1 MARMDLYQVKNVWKG
16 ALLLSAVAIGA
27 LTLWYTEQFAARLRA
42 EEERRVE
49 LWAEAVES
57 IVQSDPEA
65 DLTLATRIIELN
77 TTIPLILTDANGV
90 ILNHRNLPER
100 DTSSAA
106 IEAELTRMMAYAAP
120 IPVHLLPG
128 VDQFIYRNES
138 TNLRRLRFYPRFL
151 LGIIGA
157 YILLAY
163 IGFSRARKA
172 EQDRVW
178 TGMARETAHQ
188 LGTPLSALYGWTT
201 LLEEEGASPAAV
213 TEIKKDLA
221 RLQTVADRFSKIG
234 IDGKGQLGDVSE
246 LIHSTVEYLQRRSSE
261 DITFTVELPEDLPH
275 VPMQPV
281 LLGWVVENLLR
292 NAMDAMEGRG
302 TLTISGQILSR
313 KVIIDVSDTGKG
325 MSPRVKRSVFNP
337 GFTTKTRGWGLGL
350 SLSKRIIEAGHG
362 GTLSVHRSAP
372 GEGSTFR
379 IELPR

>member
-1 MARMDLYQVKNVWKG
+1 MPRMDPYQRKNLWK
-16 ALLLSAVAIGA
+16 ALLFLSAIGIGA
-27 LTLWYTEQFAARLRA
+27 LTLWYTEQFTRKLRM

-49 LWAEAVES
+49 LWAEAIES
-57 IVQSDPEA
+57 IVHGDPDA

-90 ILNHRNLPER
+90 ILNHRNIQGP
-100 DTSSAA
+100 DTSAVA
-106 IEAELTRMMAYAAP
+106 IEAELRRMMDYAEP

-128 VDQFIYRNES
+128 VDKFIYRNES

-163 IGFSRARKA
+163 YGFSRARKA

-201 LLEEEGASPAAV
+201 LLEEDGAMPAAV
-213 TEIKKDLA
+213 AEIKKDLA

-234 IDGKGQLGDVSE
+234 TEAACQKGNLEE
-246 LIHSTVEYLQRRSSE
+246 LLRYTVDYLQRRSPGQIE
-261 DITFTVELPEDLPH
+261 LQLELPEMLPF
-275 VPMQPV
+275 VPMQPI
-281 LLGWVVENLLR
+281 LLGWVVENILR
-292 NAMDAMEGRG
+292 NAMDAMEGVGRV
-302 TLTISGQILSR
+302 TLTVHL
-313 KVIIDVSDTGKG
+313 VSDRILMDIADTGRG
-325 MSPRVKRSVFNP
+325 MNARTRRSVFQP

-350 SLSKRIIEAGHG
+350 SLAQRIITAGHKG
-362 GTLSVHRSAP
+362 KLYVYRSAP

-379 IELPR
+379 IELPL

>member
-1 MARMDLYQVKNVWKG
+1 MDLYQVKNVWKG

-90 ILNHRNLPER
+90 ILNHRNLPEH

-234 IDGKGQLGDVSE
+234 IEGKGQLGDMSE
-246 LIHSTVEYLQRRSSE
+246 LIHSTVDYLQRRSSE
-261 DITFTVELPEDLPH
+261 DITFTVELPEGLPH

-292 NAMDAMEGRG
+292 NAMDAMDGRG

-325 MSPRVKRSVFNP
+325 MSPRVKRAVFNP

>member
-1 MARMDLYQVKNVWKG
+1 MDLYQVKNVWKG

-49 LWAEAVES
+49 LWAEAVTS

-90 ILNHRNLPER
+90 VLNHRNLPER
-100 DTSSAA
+100 DTTSAA
-106 IEAELTRMMAYAAP
+106 IEAELKRMMDYADP
-120 IPVHLLPG
+120 ILVHLLPG

-163 IGFSRARKA
+163 LGFSRARKA

-213 TEIKKDLA
+213 AEIKKDLA

-234 IDGKGQLGDVSE
+234 IDGKGQLGDLSDLV
-246 LIHSTVEYLQRRSSE
+246 HQTVDYLQRRSSE
-261 DITFTVELPEDLPH
+261 DISFTVELPEAFPE

-281 LLGWVVENLLR
+281 LLGWVIENLLR
-292 NAMDAMEGRG
+292 NAMDAMDGKG
-302 TLTISGQILSR
+302 DLTISGQVLAR
-313 KVIIDVSDTGKG
+313 KVIIDVTDTGKG
-325 MSPRVKRSVFNP
+325 MTPRVKRSVFNP

-350 SLSKRIIEAGHG
+350 SLSKRIIEAGHKG
-362 GTLSVHRSAP
+362 QLTVYRSAP

>member
-1 MARMDLYQVKNVWKG
+1 MDLYQVKNVWKG

-120 IPVHLLPG
+120 ISVHLLPG

-234 IDGKGQLGDVSE
+234 IDGKGQMGDVSE
-246 LIHSTVEYLQRRSSE
+246 LIHSTVDYLQRRSSE
-261 DITFTVELPEDLPH
+261 DITFSVELPEDLPQ

-302 TLTISGQILSR
+302 TLTISGQILAR
-313 KVIIDVSDTGKG
+313 KVIIDVIDSGKG

-362 GTLSVHRSAP
+362 GHLSVYRSAP

>member
-1 MARMDLYQVKNVWKG
+1 MDLYQVKNVWKG

-292 NAMDAMEGRG
+292 NAMDAMDGRG

-325 MSPRVKRSVFNP
+325 MSPRVKRAVFNP

>member
-1 MARMDLYQVKNVWKG
+1 MDLYQVKNVWKG

-246 LIHSTVEYLQRRSSE
+246 LIHSTVDYLQRRSSE
-261 DITFTVELPEDLPH
+261 DITFTIELPEDLPQ

>member
-1 MARMDLYQVKNVWKG
+1 MDLYQVKNVWKG

>member
-1 MARMDLYQVKNVWKG
+1 MDLYQVKNVWKG

-246 LIHSTVEYLQRRSSE
+246 LIHSTVDYLQRRSSE
-261 DITFTVELPEDLPH
+261 DITFTVELPEGLPH

-302 TLTISGQILSR
+302 TLTISGQILTR
-313 KVIIDVSDTGKG
+313 KIIVDVTDTGRG
-325 MSPRVKRSVFNP
+325 MSARVKRSVFNP

-350 SLSKRIIEAGHG
+350 SLSKRIIEVGHG
-362 GTLSVHRSAP
+362 GTLSVYRSAP

>member
-1 MARMDLYQVKNVWKG
+1 MDLYQVKNVWKG

-57 IVQSDPEA
+57 IVQSDPES

-90 ILNHRNLPER
+90 ILNHRNLPDR

>member
-1 MARMDLYQVKNVWKG
+1 MDLYQVKNVWKG

-246 LIHSTVEYLQRRSSE
+246 LIHSTVDYLQRRSSE

-281 LLGWVVENLLR
+281 LLGWVVENLMR

-325 MSPRVKRSVFNP
+325 MTPRIKRSVFNP

>member
-1 MARMDLYQVKNVWKG
+1 MDLYQVKNVWKG

-120 IPVHLLPG
+120 IHVHLLPG

-313 KVIIDVSDTGKG
+313 KVIIDVNDTGKG

>member
-1 MARMDLYQVKNVWKG
+1 MTFFDAYRMKNLWKG
-16 ALLLSAVAIGA
+16 GLLLSALGIGA
-27 LTLWYTEQFAARLRA
+27 LTLWYTEQFAGHLRA

-49 LWAEAVES
+49 LWAEAIQS
-57 IVQSDPEA
+57 IVQSDPDA

-90 ILNHRNLPER
+90 ILNHRNLPGT
-100 DTSSAA
+100 DSSSVA
-106 IEAELTRMMAYAAP
+106 IERELERMVAYADP
-120 IPVHLLPG
+120 ILVHLVPG

-138 TNLRRLRFYPRFL
+138 VNVHRLRAYPRFL
-151 LGIIGA
+151 LGIIAA

-201 LLEEEGASPAAV
+201 LLEEEGASQEAL
-213 TEIKKDLA
+213 TEIKKDLT

-234 IDGKGQLGDVSE
+234 TEGKGQPGDLCE
-246 LIHSTVEYLQRRSSE
+246 LLQHTVEYLQRRSPGEIQIHVDLPNS
-261 DITFTVELPEDLPH
+261 LPE

-292 NAMDAMEGRG
+292 NAMDAMEG
-302 TLTISGQILSR
+302 SGQVTITALHQGS
-313 KVIIDVSDTGKG
+313 KVWVDVSDTGRG
-325 MSPRVKRSVFNP
+325 MNARTRSSIFRP

-350 SLSKRIIEAGHG
+350 SLAKRIIESGHQG
-362 GTLSVHRSAP
+362 RLFVLRSVP

-379 IELPR
+379 IELPC

>member
-1 MARMDLYQVKNVWKG
+1 MDLYQVKNVWKG

-57 IVQSDPEA
+57 IVQSDPES

>member
-1 MARMDLYQVKNVWKG
+1 MDLYQVKNVWKG
-16 ALLLSAVAIGA
+16 ALLLSAVAIGV

-234 IDGKGQLGDVSE
+234 IEGKGQLGDVSE
-246 LIHSTVEYLQRRSSE
+246 LIHSTVDYLQRRSSE
-261 DITFTVELPEDLPH
+261 DITFTVELPEGLPH

>member
-1 MARMDLYQVKNVWKG
+1 MDLYQVKNVWKG

-362 GTLSVHRSAP
+362 GTLGVHRSAP

>member
-1 MARMDLYQVKNVWKG
+1 MDLYQIKNLWKG

-49 LWAEAVES
+49 LWAEAVTS

-90 ILNHRNLPER
+90 VLNHRNLPAR

-106 IEAELTRMMAYAAP
+106 IEAELKRMMAYSDP
-120 IPVHLLPG
+120 ILVHLLPG

-151 LGIIGA
+151 LGIIGT

-188 LGTPLSALYGWTT
+188 LGTPLSALYGWTA
-201 LLEEEGASPAAV
+201 LLEEDGASPAAV
-213 TEIKKDLA
+213 AEIKKDLA

-234 IDGKGQLGDVSE
+234 IDGKGQLGDVSD
-246 LIHSTVEYLQRRSSE
+246 LVHQTVDYLQRRSSE
-261 DITFTVELPEDLPH
+261 DITFTVELPENFPH
-275 VPMQPV
+275 IPMQPV

-292 NAMDAMEGRG
+292 NAMDAMDGKG
-302 TLTISGQILSR
+302 DLTISGQVLTRKIIL
-313 KVIIDVSDTGKG
+313 DVTDAGKG
-325 MSPRVKRSVFNP
+325 MTPRVKRSVFNP

-350 SLSKRIIEAGHG
+350 SLSKRIIESGHKG
-362 GTLSVHRSAP
+362 HLSVYRSAP

>member
-1 MARMDLYQVKNVWKG
+1 MDLYQVKNVWKG

-234 IDGKGQLGDVSE
+234 IDGKGQLGDVYE
-246 LIHSTVEYLQRRSSE
+246 LIHSTVDYLQRRSSE

-281 LLGWVVENLLR
+281 LLGWVVENLMR

>member
-188 LGTPLSALYGWTT
+188 LGTPLSA
-201 LLEEEGASPAAV
+201 
-213 TEIKKDLA
+213 
-221 RLQTVADRFSKIG
+221 
-234 IDGKGQLGDVSE
+234 
-246 LIHSTVEYLQRRSSE
+246 
-261 DITFTVELPEDLPH
+261 
-275 VPMQPV
+275 
-281 LLGWVVENLLR
+281 
-292 NAMDAMEGRG
+292 
-302 TLTISGQILSR
+302 
-313 KVIIDVSDTGKG
+313 
-325 MSPRVKRSVFNP
+325 
-337 GFTTKTRGWGLGL
+337 
-350 SLSKRIIEAGHG
+350 
-362 GTLSVHRSAP
+362 
-372 GEGSTFR
+372 
-379 IELPR
+379 

>member
-1 MARMDLYQVKNVWKG
+1 MDLYQVKNVWKG

-120 IPVHLLPG
+120 LPMHLLPG

-246 LIHSTVEYLQRRSSE
+246 LIHSTVDYLQRRSSE
-261 DITFTVELPEDLPH
+261 DITFTVELPEGLPH

-302 TLTISGQILSR
+302 TLTISGQILTR
-313 KVIIDVSDTGKG
+313 KIIVDVTDTGRG
-325 MSPRVKRSVFNP
+325 MSARVKRSVFNP

-362 GTLSVHRSAP
+362 GTLSVYRSAP

>member
-292 NAMDAMEGRG
+292 NAMDAMDGRG

>member
-1 MARMDLYQVKNVWKG
+1 MALFDAYRMKNLWKG
-16 ALLLSAVAIGA
+16 GLLLSAIGIGV
-27 LTLWYTEQFAARLRA
+27 LTLWYTEQFARHLRA

-49 LWAEAVES
+49 LWAEAIES

-77 TTIPLILTDANGV
+77 TTIPLILTDAHGV
-90 ILNHRNLPER
+90 ILNHRNLPGP
-100 DTSSAA
+100 DTSSLA
-106 IEAELTRMMAYAAP
+106 IEKELERMMAYADP
-120 IPVHLLPG
+120 IQVHLLPG

-138 TNLRRLRFYPRFL
+138 VNVQRLHAYPRFL
-151 LGIIGA
+151 LGIIAA
-157 YILLAY
+157 YIVLAY
-163 IGFSRARKA
+163 FGFSRARKA

-201 LLEEEGASPAAV
+201 LLEEEGASHAAV
-213 TEIKKDLA
+213 AEIKKDLA

-234 IDGKGQLGDVSE
+234 TEGKGQSGNLRE
-246 LIHSTVEYLQRRSSE
+246 LLQQTVEYLQRRSPGE
-261 DITFTVELPEDLPH
+261 IHLQLDIPEMLPE

-292 NAMDAMEGRG
+292 NAMDAMEGSG
-302 TLTISGQILSR
+302 EVTITAVHQGS
-313 KVIIDVSDTGKG
+313 KVYVDVTDTGRG
-325 MSPRVKRSVFNP
+325 MNARTRRAIFRP

-350 SLSKRIIEAGHG
+350 SLAKRIIESGHRG
-362 GTLSVHRSAP
+362 RLTVQRSVP

-379 IELPR
+379 IELPC

>member
-1 MARMDLYQVKNVWKG
+1 MDLYQVKNVWKG

-90 ILNHRNLPER
+90 ILNHRNLPDR

-246 LIHSTVEYLQRRSSE
+246 LIHSTVDYLQRRSSE
-261 DITFTVELPEDLPH
+261 DITFTVELPEGLPH

-302 TLTISGQILSR
+302 TLTISGQILTR
-313 KVIIDVSDTGKG
+313 KIIVDVTDTGRG
-325 MSPRVKRSVFNP
+325 MSARVKRSVFNP

-350 SLSKRIIEAGHG
+350 SLSKRIIEVGHG
-362 GTLSVHRSAP
+362 GTLSVYRSAP

>member
-1 MARMDLYQVKNVWKG
+1 MDLYQVKNVWKG

-90 ILNHRNLPER
+90 ILNHRNLSER

-234 IDGKGQLGDVSE
+234 IEGKGQLGDMSE
-246 LIHSTVEYLQRRSSE
+246 LIHSTVDYLQRRSSE
-261 DITFTVELPEDLPH
+261 DITFTVELPEGLPH

-292 NAMDAMEGRG
+292 NAMDAMDGRG

-325 MSPRVKRSVFNP
+325 MSPRVKRAVFNP

>member
-1 MARMDLYQVKNVWKG
+1 MDLYQVKNVWKG

-246 LIHSTVEYLQRRSSE
+246 LIHSTVDYLQRRSSE

-325 MSPRVKRSVFNP
+325 MSPRVKRAVFNP

>member
-1 MARMDLYQVKNVWKG
+1 MDLYQVKNVWKG

-246 LIHSTVEYLQRRSSE
+246 LIHSTVDYLQRRSSE

-281 LLGWVVENLLR
+281 LLGWVVENLMR

>member
-1 MARMDLYQVKNVWKG
+1 MDLYQVKNVWKG

-234 IDGKGQLGDVSE
+234 IDGKGQLGDVYE

-261 DITFTVELPEDLPH
+261 DITFTIELPEDLPQ

-281 LLGWVVENLLR
+281 LLGWVVENLMR

-362 GTLSVHRSAP
+362 GTLSVYRSAP

>member
-1 MARMDLYQVKNVWKG
+1 
-16 ALLLSAVAIGA
+16 
-27 LTLWYTEQFAARLRA
+27 
-42 EEERRVE
+42 
-49 LWAEAVES
+49 
-57 IVQSDPEA
+57 
-65 DLTLATRIIELN
+65 
-77 TTIPLILTDANGV
+77 
-90 ILNHRNLPER
+90 
-100 DTSSAA
+100 
-106 IEAELTRMMAYAAP
+106 
-120 IPVHLLPG
+120 

-246 LIHSTVEYLQRRSSE
+246 LIHSTVDYLQRRSSE

-281 LLGWVVENLLR
+281 LLGWVVENLMR

>member
-1 MARMDLYQVKNVWKG
+1 MDLYQVKNVWKG

-246 LIHSTVEYLQRRSSE
+246 LIHSTVDYLQRRSSE

-313 KVIIDVSDTGKG
+313 KVIIDVNDTGKG

>member
-1 MARMDLYQVKNVWKG
+1 MDLYQVKNVWKG

-246 LIHSTVEYLQRRSSE
+246 LIHSTVDYLQRRSSE
-261 DITFTVELPEDLPH
+261 DITFTIELPENLPH

-281 LLGWVVENLLR
+281 LLGWVVENLMR